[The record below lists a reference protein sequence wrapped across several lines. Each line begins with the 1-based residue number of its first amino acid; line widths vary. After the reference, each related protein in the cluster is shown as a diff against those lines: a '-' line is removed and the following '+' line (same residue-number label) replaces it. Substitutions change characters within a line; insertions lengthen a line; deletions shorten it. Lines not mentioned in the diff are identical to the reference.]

1 MISQW
6 GLQGEYYLQANFDH
20 LPILQDDEG
29 MKASAQKTKAE
40 TIKTIVDLGVT
51 LTPEEIRNLLN
62 I

>member
-1 MISQW
+1 
-6 GLQGEYYLQANFDH
+6 
-20 LPILQDDEG
+20 